1 MSAKASLGSFVI
13 NLGRLARIPRGEGR
27 VFQVAGKSIAVFHAD
42 EATVLATEPDNGRK
56 SAKTYPAIVNEEGD
70 ILVGIEDLMSAWS

>member
-1 MSAKASLGSFVI
+1 MSATASLGSFVV

-42 EATVLATEPDNGRK
+42 DATVLATEPDSEPK
-56 SAKTYPAIVNEEGD
+56 SAKTYPATVNEDGD
-70 ILVGIEDLMSAWS
+70 ILIGIEKLLSAWS